1 MSQRKTKSKS
11 GITKGS
17 VPFANR
23 LPNSE
28 NTTIVQI
35 SQRPIGKV
43 VVLRAVRKSDS
54 PVIRYYELFC
64 SFVSATNGWV
74 GCGYQFYAP
83 DADSLKRAKHAL
95 QVRAASHL
103 PEAPLKDS
111 GSLQRPKINV
121 YVSHDTSDLREMLT
135 QATKVE
141 EPIPK
146 PGRIVA
152 ETVTL
157 LPPRPQFNS
166 QDYPAAIQKKSWL
179 TRSLAILR
187 NFFLG

>member
-1 MSQRKTKSKS
+1 MSQRKSKSKN

-23 LPNSE
+23 LPSCE
-28 NTTIVQI
+28 NTVIIQI
-35 SQRPIGKV
+35 SRRPAGKV
-43 VVLRAVRKSDS
+43 VVLRGVRKANSS
-54 PVIRYYELFC
+54 VICYYELFC
-64 SFVSATNGWV
+64 AFITPTNGWM

-83 DADSLKRAKHAL
+83 TADSLKRAKHAL
-95 QVRAASHL
+95 QIRAASAQ
-103 PEAPLKDS
+103 PEVQLKDS
-111 GSLQRPKINV
+111 GNLQRPKINA
-121 YVSHDTSDLREMLT
+121 YVSHDTSDLREMLA

-157 LPPRPQFNS
+157 LSPRPQFNS
-166 QDYPAAIQKKSWL
+166 QDYPAAIHKKSWM